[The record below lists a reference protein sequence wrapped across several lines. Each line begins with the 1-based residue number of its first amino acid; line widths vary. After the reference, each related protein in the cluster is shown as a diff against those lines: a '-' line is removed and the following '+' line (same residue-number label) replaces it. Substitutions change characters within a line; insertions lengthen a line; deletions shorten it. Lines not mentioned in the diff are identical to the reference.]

1 MVGPVLENLLF
12 KMRLLRSYDQTKSIF
27 SCFRFIYKIY
37 TMDRTLR
44 VLAAS
49 SSLGR
54 VTADW
59 SSLPT

>member
-1 MVGPVLENLLF
+1 LIHFF
-12 KMRLLRSYDQTKSIF
+12 K
-27 SCFRFIYKIY
+27 RFIYKIY